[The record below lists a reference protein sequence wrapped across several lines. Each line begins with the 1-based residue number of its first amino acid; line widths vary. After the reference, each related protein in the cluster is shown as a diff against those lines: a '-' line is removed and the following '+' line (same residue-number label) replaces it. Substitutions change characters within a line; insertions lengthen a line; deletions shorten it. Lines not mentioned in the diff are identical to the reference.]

1 VLRYAPF
8 HQNSDYVVALL
19 YAAERQGKHREALA
33 ALLEAQDDWVA
44 HYVVQPDRV
53 WPHLEGLGLDLER
66 LRGDMQ
72 DQAIG
77 TKIEQE
83 RTCAA

>member
-1 VLRYAPF
+1 MLRYAPF